1 MEKKSVFSSKKVQI
15 ILAASLTFILLIIIL
30 CAFLMSTVSLAGNI
44 YIKNMRSI
52 DLSGCDIS
60 SDIDELLKMRKL
72 ESVDL
77 TDTGITEEQYELI
90 SEHLS
95 GCEIKWS
102 VPLGEKAYPNDT
114 ESIKIT
120 EDVSPEELKNLKY
133 FNNLKFLDATGY
145 PLCDELYN
153 ATLSVSCSDCR
164 YIFSGTLYGAEVTS
178 ETQKLDLSDKEISE
192 VSEFY
197 QKLRFFPDITEIY
210 VGDCKA
216 SDSAIDELNQAFPK
230 NHIIWLVE
238 FAKWQVRT
246 DIRVFSTLVGKNKP
260 FSQEEFYPLLNY
272 CTELRALDLG
282 HNKGVY
288 DLNGFSKLTKL
299 EVLIL
304 ADTNISDLSALSN
317 FPNLHYLE
325 IFDCNKITDLA
336 PLGECEN
343 LEELEIQHVGKVKN
357 LAAIQKCKKLK
368 MLLGRGARPVDY
380 TWVEMKES
388 MPECY
393 INFTATT
400 PAKGGWRST
409 DKNQAIKTAFVNWE
423 KIVTYNSWDDVIYQ
437 GKVYYQPKY
446 GLDVYK

>member
-1 MEKKSVFSSKKVQI
+1 MEKKSVFNSKKVQI

-102 VPLGEKAYPNDT
+102 VPLGEKAYSNDT

-210 VGDCKA
+210 VGDCKV
-216 SDSAIDELNQAFPK
+216 SDDVMDELNKAFPDVQ
-230 NHIIWLVE
+230 IVWLVE
-238 FAKWQVRT
+238 FGIWQVRT
-246 DIRVFSTLVGKNKP
+246 DIRVFSTLVGKKQP
-260 FSQEEFYPLLNY
+260 KTFAQEEFYPLFNY

-288 DLNGFSKLTKL
+288 DLNGLSKLTKL
-299 EVLIL
+299 EVLFFPG
-304 ADTNISDLSALSN
+304 TSVSDLSGLKN
-317 FPNLHYLE
+317 FPNLHYME
-325 IFDCNKITDLA
+325 IFDCYQIVDLA
-336 PLGECEN
+336 PLGNCEN
-343 LEELEIQHVGKVKN
+343 LEEIEMQHLGRVKN
-357 LAAIQKCKKLK
+357 LSSLQNCKKLK
-368 MLLGRGARPVDY
+368 MLFAKGVVPTDY
-380 TWVEMKES
+380 SWYNMRKN
-388 MPECY
+388 MPDCW
-393 INFTATT
+393 INTKDD
-400 PAKGGWRST
+400 PAFGGWRST
-409 DKNQAIKTAFVNWE
+409 DKNQAIKTAFDHWD
-423 KIVTYNSWDDVIYQ
+423 KIVTYNRWDDVTYSEPV
-437 GKVYYQPKY
+437 K
-446 GLDVYK
+446 LASRHW